1 MKLATILHFFVTTAM
16 LSAVTAVE
24 AAEVRPEHAAAVQVV
39 QRFDDAMLDTL
50 QHSADLDYKARLER
64 FKPNLEGTFDLPF
77 MAEKAVGSYWEK
89 LDDAERKRW
98 VTAFTAFMAANYAS
112 RLNKY
117 TGQKFEIVGSE
128 TAANDTA
135 IIQTQVIDPGNENV
149 DLSYRMR
156 SNESGWRI
164 IDIYYNGTVSELA
177 LRRAD
182 YAAVLKKDGFEAL
195 LASVNQKIADLE
207 AGKTA

>member
-1 MKLATILHFFVTTAM
+1 MKLLVFLPFLIPV
-16 LSAVTAVE
+16 
-24 AAEVRPEHAAAVQVV
+24 AAAAPAAAQAKPEHAAAVQVV
-39 QRFDDAMLDTL
+39 QRFDDAMLDIL
-50 QHSADLDYKARLER
+50 KNSAELDYKARYER
-64 FKPNLEGTFDLPF
+64 FKPSLEATFDLPF
-77 MAEKAVGSYWEK
+77 MAEKAIGSHWEK
-89 LDDAERKRW
+89 LGEDERRRW
-98 VTAFTAFMAANYAS
+98 VSAFTAFMAANYAS

-117 TGQKFEIVGSE
+117 TGQTFEIVGSE

-135 IIQTQVIDPGNENV
+135 IIQTKVIDPGNENV

-156 SNESGWRI
+156 TGDNGWRI

-195 LASVNQKIADLE
+195 LASVNRKIADLE
-207 AGKTA
+207 NGKTA